1 MKERKPEARC
11 PCCKG
16 KIEYFP
22 DQDGSCDFECTRCG
36 WHQHIPSQKEIQKAK
51 RREKPVR

>member
-1 MKERKPEARC
+1 MKKKPKARC

-36 WHQHIPSQKEIQKAK
+36 WHQHVPGAGIEKERRK
-51 RREKPVR
+51 RKVVKK